1 MGIFPHLR
9 YRQVAQMRQVNEIVR
24 WGQPT
29 SLSIGRVPQILRAVL
44 RPADT
49 GRLDLARNFLVR
61 AITLT
66 TKEIHHD
73 EPYGPDG
80 PDRPD
85 GPDGDHPTSRSTLP
99 PAPGRLPGSERPPRP
114 STLVQLAPFPRPPA
128 VHHLLSCT
136 SRRPSRFP
144 RPAFADRCSS
154 GRATASSRP
163 ASGESAVLG
172 SRRQGRQH
180 LCQLACLRRGE
191 QLRQALTI
199 EQNAYDG
206 VELTMGADI
215 D

>member
-1 MGIFPHLR
+1 MRNFPHLR

-73 EPYGPDG
+73 EPDEPDGPDGPDG

-85 GPDGDHPTSRSTLP
+85 RPDADHPTSRSTLP

-128 VHHLLSCT
+128 VHHLLSCS

-154 GRATASSRP
+154 GRRPPRGPLRGSQHSSALAAKDVNTCANSRASVGVNSCARRSPSNRTRMTASS
-163 ASGESAVLG
+163 
-172 SRRQGRQH
+172 
-180 LCQLACLRRGE
+180 
-191 QLRQALTI
+191 
-199 EQNAYDG
+199 
-206 VELTMGADI
+206 
-215 D
+215 